1 MRVGGD
7 QIESLL
13 LFGWLFDSKV
23 FLGTPHAGCLKPLA
37 IMQGSSCACFRP
49 VSQSEFQRNFRG
61 GCKLFS
67 QGFIPGLIP
76 DGHNILH
83 CGMNVLPEWSL
94 EGGSTFSV
102 QLSQQIADHRFA
114 LLEDIQLE
122 AEGDDVWEFTA
133 LLACHRAAGELEISC
148 RQGHRQK
155 THRIRFDG
163 HKTGGRNSAGYQSV
177 KAAIP
182 VQKGMA
188 RISLRINHQN
198 YLADELGSVDSY
210 YFIANPSLRSSS
222 GLELEEEEHS
232 EARQLFSSQPPH
244 LCDQL
249 WSANVRPFAAAGDD
263 PLVVAWEDGTCE
275 PLFAPLA
282 IDLELVADYGHSL
295 IVRASEAKRLALYV
309 NGNFVEHVNIESNN
323 TTVQIPPAWLRGE
336 PILVEIRDASGS
348 QIFLSHP
355 LLAPRQLTPADLLL
369 QEIKRPFPTDLT
381 CRANHRYQALRAHLR
396 HPIPG
401 ITQDGLLQAL
411 ETLDADY
418 ATLKLKPLR
427 FPEVAEPEVSVVI
440 PAHNKV
446 EATYYALA
454 ALLLA
459 HNTTSFEVIL
469 VDDGSTD
476 ETAEI
481 EELVGG
487 IRVIRN
493 AEPLRFIKACNKGV
507 SEARGTYVVLLNNDT
522 EVTLGWLDVLVDAFQ
537 RFDGVGAVGSKLL
550 YPDGTLQ
557 DAGGIIWGSGNPWNY
572 GSKQNPWDP
581 RFCYA
586 RQVDYLSGAA
596 LMTTKSIWDEVG
608 GLSSYL
614 EPMYFEDT
622 DFSFKIREAGYK
634 TYFVPSSVVYHFEG
648 TTSGTD
654 TSSGFKKYQEVNT
667 PKFKRRWA
675 KAFSRH
681 GEEGVN
687 PDLEKDRGISGRILF
702 IDYTIPR
709 QDQDAGSYA
718 AIREIELVQALGY
731 KVTFLPQ
738 NLAFFGNYT
747 EELQCMGVEVII
759 APFYLSLA
767 AFLEERAKE
776 FDAAYITR
784 YNVAADTVHLIREF
798 SPKTRIVLNNADLH
812 FLRALR
818 AAISEGDEA
827 KLEAMRDIRNQEL
840 AMMRSVD
847 LVLSYNEVEHVVI
860 SSHTDGA
867 VKVMTCPWVVD
878 IPETVAPLAGRAG
891 LSFLGSFKHHPNA
904 EGVQWFCQEVM
915 PQLEAQQLKLSIYG
929 SGMDDDIKDLA
940 SDWIDPVGYVE
951 DVADAYQRHRVFVAP
966 LLSGAGIKGKV
977 LNALA
982 YGIPTVL
989 TPTAAEGIG
998 LRHGHDCLIAKTPE
1012 EWVEGITRLCEDE
1025 ELWALI
1031 SHAARSYAA
1040 SQFSFAA
1047 GKLKMKAAFE
1057 TVDLFS
1063 HTHE

>member
-1 MRVGGD
+1 LANGKTFHVNLSNPD
-7 QIESLL
+7 HPASVIVA
-13 LFGWLFDSKV
+13 DDIAI
-23 FLGTPHAGCLKPLA
+23 HA
-37 IMQGSSCACFRP
+37 P
-49 VSQSEFQRNFRG
+49 V
-61 GCKLFS
+61 
-67 QGFIPGLIP
+67 
-76 DGHNILH
+76 
-83 CGMNVLPEWSL
+83 
-94 EGGSTFSV
+94 EG
-102 QLSQQIADHRFA
+102 A
-114 LLEDIQLE
+114 
-122 AEGDDVWEFTA
+122 WEFTA
-133 LLACHRAAGELEISC
+133 MMACHRGLGKLELAWQQGNR
-148 RQGHRQK
+148 RQVRYIHFSPTYKGGKHARSFQLVK
-155 THRIRFDG
+155 ERIQLKEGPATF
-163 HKTGGRNSAGYQSV
+163 
-177 KAAIP
+177 
-182 VQKGMA
+182 
-188 RISLRINHQN
+188 SLSINHNGFVPDQRKRDDTL
-198 YLADELGSVDSY
+198 YL
-210 YFIANPSLRSSS
+210 IANPTLSSPQGLTNQSEATIPRTAREDISKIENGDTYVASVVPFASPEDSPISIQWEDGRLEQLFSPLQGQLKLAEDYGHLIKVEASSS
-222 GLELEEEEHS
+222 GTFCLYINK
-232 EARQLFSSQPPH
+232 QFSSM
-244 LCDQL
+244 LKL
-249 WSANVRPFAAAGDD
+249 NAGIN
-263 PLVVAWEDGTCE
+263 A
-275 PLFAPLA
+275 
-282 IDLELVADYGHSL
+282 
-295 IVRASEAKRLALYV
+295 V
-309 NGNFVEHVNIESNN
+309 NLP
-323 TTVQIPPAWLRGE
+323 TQWLRGE

-348 QIFLSHP
+348 QIYLAHP
-355 LLAPRQLTPADLLL
+355 VLAPRHLTPADLLL
-369 QEIKRPFPTDLT
+369 QETKRPFPTDLT

-401 ITQDGLLQAL
+401 ISQDALLQAL
-411 ETLDADY
+411 DTLDADY
-418 ATLKLKPLR
+418 ATLQLKPLN
-427 FPEVAEPEVSVVI
+427 FPEVANPEVSVVI

-459 HNTTSFEVIL
+459 HNNTSFEVIL
-469 VDDGSTD
+469 VDDGSSD

-481 EELVGG
+481 EELVSG

-493 AEPLRFIKACNKGV
+493 AEPLRFIKACNKGA

-522 EVTLGWLDVLVDAFQ
+522 EVTLRWLDALVDAFQ

-572 GSKQNPWDP
+572 GNKQNPWDP
-581 RFCYA
+581 RFCYT

-596 LMTTKSIWDEVG
+596 LMTTKAIWDEVG

-614 EPMYFEDT
+614 EPMYFDDT
-622 DFSFKIREAGYK
+622 DFSFKISEAGYK

-654 TSSGFKKYQEVNT
+654 TSSGFKKYQEVNR

-702 IDYTIPR
+702 IDYTTPR

-738 NLAFFGNYT
+738 NLGFFGNYT
-747 EELQCMGVEVII
+747 EELQRMGVEVIT

-767 AFLEERAKE
+767 AFLEERGKE

-798 SPKTRIVLNNADLH
+798 SPKTRIILNNADLH

-929 SGMDDDIKDLA
+929 SGLDDDIKDLA
-940 SDWIDPVGYVE
+940 SEWIDPVGYIE

-1012 EWVEGITRLCEDE
+1012 EWVEGITRLCQDD
-1025 ELWALI
+1025 ELWASI

-1057 TVDLFS
+1057 AVDMF
-1063 HTHE
+1063 THSDL